1 MLATIMMQ
9 EIQALKLQN
18 YTVPEIRERL
28 AKTMDKPPSLPTIR
42 KYFNM
47 DVLPDNPGE
56 KLQKDKA
63 FDVEPFRSAIIEIL
77 RNNTSNKNLCISSV
91 YDVLEEKFIEN
102 GDFKALPGNEQTLR
116 NYVRY
121 LRENSIIEA
130 TPRNARIYDHVFDTP
145 PGEQMLI
152 DFGQTYTRDGKDVF
166 FICMLLRYS
175 RYLVV
180 YAQDH
185 KYNSAEACRALYR
198 GFCRLG
204 GRPKEL
210 VIDQDAVFVS
220 SETYG
225 EVIKT
230 QVFDDFC
237 SEQDLK
243 LWVCHKADPESKG
256 PVENSVGFVK
266 KNFFSARTLEDIE
279 AVWKSL
285 PGWLSRKN
293 SRVHQSTYCVPDKVF
308 HDIEQKALQ
317 PMVPSF
323 YEDNPTSYTRTVL
336 NGMPYIQYRTNKY
349 SVPRSCAYSTLLYK
363 AAGGYLY
370 VYDENRRFIC
380 KHVISDLKGH
390 TFRLEEHRKEEA
402 TDWLPI
408 VERMRTKWNCLDFQ
422 HFINGVKKENPRYL
436 KEQFGAIEEFLD
448 KQNPSRQLVADV
460 MNVCCRDYRYRFSQ
474 FQKTYLAV
482 QQGLIHPDAI
492 KAKDVST
499 ASMGAYKEAFRR
511 RCGQEVS

>member
-47 DVLPDNPGE
+47 DVLPDTPGE

-63 FDVEPFRSAIIEIL
+63 FDVEPFRSAIIEVL
-77 RNNTSNKNLCISSV
+77 RNNASNKNLCISSV

-130 TPRNARIYDHVFDTP
+130 TPRNTRIYDHVFDTP

-152 DFGQTYTRDGKDVF
+152 DFGQTYTRNGKDVF

-198 GFCRLG
+198 GFCRPG

-256 PVENSVGFVK
+256 YDKKSV
-266 KNFFSARTLEDIE
+266 
-279 AVWKSL
+279 
-285 PGWLSRKN
+285 
-293 SRVHQSTYCVPDKVF
+293 
-308 HDIEQKALQ
+308 
-317 PMVPSF
+317 M
-323 YEDNPTSYTRTVL
+323 
-336 NGMPYIQYRTNKY
+336 
-349 SVPRSCAYSTLLYK
+349 
-363 AAGGYLY
+363 
-370 VYDENRRFIC
+370 
-380 KHVISDLKGH
+380 
-390 TFRLEEHRKEEA
+390 
-402 TDWLPI
+402 
-408 VERMRTKWNCLDFQ
+408 
-422 HFINGVKKENPRYL
+422 
-436 KEQFGAIEEFLD
+436 
-448 KQNPSRQLVADV
+448 
-460 MNVCCRDYRYRFSQ
+460 
-474 FQKTYLAV
+474 
-482 QQGLIHPDAI
+482 
-492 KAKDVST
+492 
-499 ASMGAYKEAFRR
+499 
-511 RCGQEVS
+511 